1 MILFKYEAKSLDGK
15 KIKGKIKAENE
26 IELRRSLKN
35 KGYYVTNVYRESKGL
50 NIDLG
55 ELKKVE
61 DSNYAN
67 VCREMSFSL
76 KAGVSIL
83 ETLEMVKDG
92 GGSKK
97 LGIIMEAV
105 YVDVKGGKLLSEA
118 LKKHKEIPNLLWSMV
133 SVGEETGNLDD
144 IMEELGDYY
153 TKQFE
158 QNKKV
163 KNAVLYPKFLIF
175 FSLIVVGFLAVYI
188 VPMLVSNLIEAKGNL
203 PLPTK
208 IVISISGF
216 IENNCLII
224 IIAIVIL
231 ILFKKLILNKSYK
244 YKYMRDK
251 YILKSR
257 FFGKITT
264 LLLTARFSR
273 TFGALFGGGVSVI
286 RCFEVTANVIG
297 NTYFKEKLLEG
308 REIINKGG
316 TIGEALEFYNILP
329 SMMIK
334 TIKVGEKSGS
344 LDKILRKST
353 AYYEIEANFK
363 LDRLTKLIEPIMIII
378 LSLLIGFII
387 VSIML
392 PIFSMYNAIGN

>member
-15 KIKGKIKAENE
+15 KIKGKVKAENE
-26 IELRRSLKN
+26 IELRKLLKRR
-35 KGYYVTNVYRESKGL
+35 GYYITSVYRESKGL
-50 NIDLG
+50 NIDLN
-55 ELKKVE
+55 ELKKIE

-67 VCREMSFSL
+67 ICRELSFSL
-76 KAGVSIL
+76 KAGVNIL
-83 ETLEMVKDG
+83 EALEMVKDG

-97 LGIIMEAV
+97 LGFIMEAV

-133 SVGEETGNLDD
+133 NVGEETGNLDQ

-158 QNKKV
+158 QNKKI
-163 KNAVLYPKFLIF
+163 KNALLYPKFLIS
-175 FSLIVVGFLAVYI
+175 FSIIAVGFLSIYI
-188 VPMLVSNLIEAKGNL
+188 VPMIASNLIEMKGNL

-208 IVISISGF
+208 IVIGVSGF
-216 IENNCLII
+216 LEKNYLI
-224 IIAIVIL
+224 IIAIIIGL
-231 ILFKKLILNKSYK
+231 ILVKKLILNKSQK
-244 YKYMRDK
+244 YLYMRDR

-257 FFGKITT
+257 IFGKLTT

-273 TFGALFGGGVSVI
+273 TFGTLFSGGVSVI
-286 RCFEVTANVIG
+286 RCFEITANVIG
-297 NTYFKEKLLEG
+297 NSYFKEKLLEG
-308 REIINKGG
+308 KEVINKGG
-316 TIGEALEFYNILP
+316 NIGEALELYNILP
-329 SMMIK
+329 DMMIK
-334 TIKVGEKSGS
+334 TIRVGEKSGS
-344 LDKILRKST
+344 LAKILKKST

-363 LDRLTKLIEPIMIII
+363 LDKLTKLIEPIMIII

-387 VSIML
+387 VSIMM